1 MRSTPARAF
10 STALE
15 HNNNVA
21 LPCSAVA
28 PSEAVSASRGR
39 LLTAG
44 HMAFTGVAQVTNI
57 GDLLA
62 GRREFEPPAVPDYLQ
77 DTYSWA
83 YLNPSALGL
92 LDRPLVV
99 SVILWGNY
107 RRLQR
112 VTFEELRPGQRV
124 LQPACVY
131 GDFSPNLAAFLGPQG
146 RLDVMDVAPLQV
158 ENCRRKLSAF
168 VNATASQ
175 RDAADHG
182 GMAYD
187 AVCCFFLLH
196 EMPDHYKRRVVGA
209 LLRAVRPGGKVVF
222 VDYHRPHW
230 AHPLKAVMS
239 LVFNRLEPFAKGLW
253 DKKISDY
260 ASAHK
265 QFSWSVETYF
275 GGLYQKT
282 VARRFLDR

>member
-1 MRSTPARAF
+1 MRSNPARAF

-15 HNNNVA
+15 SNNNVV
-21 LPCSAVA
+21 LPCSNVVPCDAV
-28 PSEAVSASRGR
+28 PASQER

-44 HMAFTGVAQVTNI
+44 HMAFNGAAQETKV
-57 GDLLA
+57 GGLPA
-62 GRREFEPPAVPDYLQ
+62 GRYDFEPPAVPDYLQ

-99 SVILWGNY
+99 STILWGNY

-131 GDFSPNLAAFLGPQG
+131 GDFSPNLAAFLGPRG
-146 RLDVMDVAPLQV
+146 RLDVTDVAPLQI

-168 VNATASQ
+168 VNATASV

-182 GMAYD
+182 GIEYD

-196 EMPDHYKRRVVGA
+196 EMPDHYKRRVVDA

-222 VDYHRPHW
+222 VDYNRPHW

-239 LVFNRLEPFAKGLW
+239 LVFNRLEPFAKELW

-260 ASAHK
+260 ASTHE
-265 QFSWSVETYF
+265 QFSWSVQTYF

-282 VARRFLDR
+282 VARRC